1 MQKEPF
7 IISLGNE
14 DLPNLSQS
22 ENDGFGF
29 EYRQTN
35 IWQDDSTDM
44 LKLLADIN
52 EKLDTVIRIMKQSGK
67 G

>member
-7 IISLGNE
+7 IIMLDNE

-22 ENDGFGF
+22 EDGEFSF

-35 IWQDDSTDM
+35 LWQDDSSHM

-52 EKLDTVIRIMKQSGK
+52 EKLDIVIRIMKQSGK